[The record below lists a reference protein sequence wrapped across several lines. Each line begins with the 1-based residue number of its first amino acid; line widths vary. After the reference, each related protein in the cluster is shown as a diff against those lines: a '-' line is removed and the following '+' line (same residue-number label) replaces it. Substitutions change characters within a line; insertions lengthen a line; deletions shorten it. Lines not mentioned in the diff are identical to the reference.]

1 MAESFLN
8 LMSSISVEHS
18 SDHSLIVFTW
28 KEKGKITRQVR
39 DHSQNSIFLCDH
51 TSPST
56 LYFLLFLCFCAV
68 LNLASEPNPDEM
80 HPSCYK
86 DALSVLGTILQRG
99 PSFLVLTTKATCKWT
114 VFQQVVLPFLH
125 CTVPFVLASFA
136 QLLRLNIVTVIYKR
150 KANSGSI
157 MYSLHAHERIE

>member
-1 MAESFLN
+1 
-8 LMSSISVEHS
+8 MSSISVEHS

-28 KEKGKITRQVR
+28 KEKGKIIRQVTEITQKTQR
-39 DHSQNSIFLCDH
+39 YIFLSVGCDH

-86 DALSVLGTILQRG
+86 DALSVLGAILQRG

-150 KANSGSI
+150 KAN
-157 MYSLHAHERIE
+157 